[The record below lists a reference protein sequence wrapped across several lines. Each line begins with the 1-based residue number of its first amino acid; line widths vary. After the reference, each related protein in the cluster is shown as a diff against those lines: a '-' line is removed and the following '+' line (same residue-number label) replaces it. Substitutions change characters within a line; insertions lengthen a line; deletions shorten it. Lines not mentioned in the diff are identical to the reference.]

1 MRHSFL
7 SKLFYVFL
15 TTVLLFL
22 FFRGFNVVHD
32 QYRGT
37 NKLPRNEELPL
48 FNPHRSDFTCNIETV
63 TVPPIDAQAE
73 KWFLEAQVLD
83 DPDAWEEDRDYKRI
97 VQLTRQA
104 AERHH
109 WKAMLNL
116 ASLYLENRD
125 PPRGEAEALA
135 LVEQAMQLGIPA
147 AYDRMGTFYLNS
159 VGVAGDA
166 TKAYAFWQKAA
177 EMGNPHAMAYLG
189 DMMAATWDSPSEGFW
204 ANIPVATKML
214 ECSLSQGHGPAA
226 YSLFYIQA
234 WPRASDGKIL
244 GPRTFNTKTLALK
257 TLHTGVKFGCS
268 DCARDLSVEFRKPDD
283 LGDMLV
289 PHLDQ
294 ARSERYAVLHDALDL
309 NPLLRFPNLDKVLP
323 LPPAPLLPWNGDK
336 QTLIDA
342 AKGTTNRPS
351 ELKSSAASQRQGRY
365 YLDATYDL
373 ILSED
378 KARGTEAPFAGYWQA
393 TAPSESAQV
402 QTWLKDIP
410 PGLYQPGEAFDL
422 PRYPQG
428 MGSRAIP
435 ELTWQRFLTVRH
447 DNGVVNPVAATG
459 MTREVI
465 RTQPQRSCN
474 ALKTCPVTGTWQP
487 WLSTEHPLHQVVNQ
501 PWRQAWVIAEQ
512 SFPQF
517 VDGSYLPFDPD
528 ELTWHLMDSAVPNLD

>member
-1 MRHSFL
+1 MKITSTRIFFFIL
-7 SKLFYVFL
+7 L
-15 TTVLLFL
+15 TVAL
-22 FFRGFNVVHD
+22 FFVSFRGYSVAHD
-32 QYRGT
+32 KYKKLQD
-37 NKLPRNEELPL
+37 LPRNEDLPL
-48 FNPHRSDFTCNIETV
+48 FNPHRLSFTCEIEAIK
-63 TVPPIDAQAE
+63 VPPVDAQAE
-73 KWFLEAQVLD
+73 LWFQEAQSLD
-83 DPDAWEEDRDYKRI
+83 DPDKWEEDRDYIKI
-97 VQLTRQA
+97 VQLTRHA
-104 AERHH
+104 AERRH

-125 PPRGEAEALA
+125 PPYGESEALL
-135 LVEQAMQLGIPA
+135 LVEQAMRLGVPA
-147 AYDRMGTFYLNS
+147 AYDRMGTFYMNGT
-159 VGVAGDA
+159 GVSRDV
-166 TKAYAFWQKAA
+166 TKAHAFWQKAA
-177 EMGNPHAMAYLG
+177 ELGNPQAMAYLG
-189 DMMAATWDSPSEGFW
+189 DMISATWDSPNDGFW
-204 ANIPVATKML
+204 ANIPIATKML
-214 ECSLSQGHGPAA
+214 DCALLQGYGPAA
-226 YSLFYIQA
+226 LTLARLRGS
-234 WPRASDGKIL
+234 PRATDGKIS
-244 GPRTFNTKTLALK
+244 GEQTSEDKALALLILQK
-257 TLHTGVKFGCS
+257 GVKFGCN
-268 DCARDLSVEFRKPDD
+268 DCARRLSVQFGNPHD
-283 LGDMLV
+283 LADMLV

-342 AKGTTNRPS
+342 AKGVTNRPS

-373 ILSED
+373 IPSED
-378 KARGTEAPFAGYWQA
+378 KARVTEAPFAGYWQA

-402 QTWLKDIP
+402 QTWLEDIP

-447 DNGVVNPVAATG
+447 DHGVVNPVAATG

-487 WLSTEHPLHQVVNQ
+487 CLSTEHPLHQVVNQ
-501 PWRQAWVIAEQ
+501 PWRQAWVVAEQ
-512 SFPQF
+512 PFPQF
-517 VDGSYLPFDPD
+517 VDGSYLPFNPD
-528 ELTWHLMDSAVPNLD
+528 ELTWHLMDSAAPNLG